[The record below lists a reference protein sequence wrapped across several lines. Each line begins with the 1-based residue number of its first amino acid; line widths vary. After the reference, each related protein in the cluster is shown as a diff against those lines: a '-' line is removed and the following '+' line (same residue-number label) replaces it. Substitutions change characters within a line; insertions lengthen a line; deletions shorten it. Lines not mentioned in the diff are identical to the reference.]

1 MLTEDQI
8 EEMRSIV
15 SSAGAMMIFGRLM
28 EVCGCEW
35 DEDYEEEQ
43 EETSEEEGE
52 EESIYEESLD
62 IREDG
67 GFAYL
72 G

>member
-1 MLTEDQI
+1 MLTEDQV

-15 SSAGAMMIFGRLM
+15 ASAGAMMIFGRLM

-43 EETSEEEGE
+43 EETSEEENSVCDFVE
-52 EESIYEESLD
+52 LPMI
-62 IREDG
+62 
-67 GFAYL
+67 FP
-72 G
+72 

>member
-43 EETSEEEGE
+43 EETSEEEK